1 MTVVACHQPNF
12 IPWLGFFSKMADVD
26 TFILLDD
33 VQPPNGNSRH
43 NFVNR
48 VQIADRNG
56 PFWITVPV
64 SSSQRSTISEV
75 TVRHDAFEVWKR
87 RTARVFEQ
95 TYARS
100 PYTDAY
106 FPQLIDILEMPVLNL
121 VDLNFRIIGWLRGL
135 LGIGTEIRFSSQ
147 LGVSSTSSTRLAD
160 LTNVVGGSTYVS
172 GSGSVAYLELE
183 PFRMQRLAI
192 RYHSFTTK
200 EYEQRNTRFFC
211 PGLSTLDAVFNIGPE
226 RTRQALIEGSR
237 DK

>member
-12 IPWLGFFSKMADVD
+12 IPWLGFFAKMAFVD

-64 SSSQRSTISEV
+64 SSSHRNTISEV
-75 TVRHDAFEVWKR
+75 TVRQEAFEVWKR
-87 RTARVFEQ
+87 RTARAFEQ

-100 PYTDAY
+100 AYIDAY
-106 FPQLIDILEMPVLNL
+106 FPHLIDILEAPVLHL
-121 VDLNFRIIGWLRGL
+121 AELNCRVIDWLRGL
-135 LGIGTEIRFSSQ
+135 LGIGTELLFSSQ

-160 LTNVVGGSTYVS
+160 LTNVVGGSAYVS
-172 GSGSVAYLELE
+172 GSGSFAYLELE
-183 PFRMQRLAI
+183 PFQRQNLAV
-192 RYHSFTTK
+192 RYHSFTAQ
-200 EYEQRNTRFFC
+200 EYEQRNTRFFHS
-211 PGLSTLDAVFNIGPE
+211 GLSTLDAIFNIGPE
-226 RTRQALIEGSR
+226 QTRQILIEGSR
-237 DK
+237 EK